1 MAKKFAVLPDQ
12 NAAKYGYTPTRF
24 RIQALRDI
32 PEHGVKAGDLGGFV
46 QSERNL
52 SQTGAAWIADIASAT
67 DRSHVGG
74 DSLLSGS
81 AKMTGDSRADGKSRI
96 IEHANL
102 SGCAIVTDNA
112 VVGQFNHASDS
123 AVIRHDAKVLS
134 SSSHIGGNA
143 ILEGAIEVRQS
154 LTILDGTYR
163 DQNDLPW
170 SLSQAAL
177 ADPEYLPRLREAV
190 QIDPAFHRAMAT
202 FGAFTDAD
210 RLEAVETLFYGNEDS
225 RKALLAISK
234 ALGGTFAPQQYM
246 PRAAHETLTRDG
258 IVTAVNLNSYHTNF
272 RHLRVVMDDR
282 DETPG
287 AMLRGV
293 VAVVRPHPEGTGNQ
307 TLFQPA
313 LVRNLIEENAL
324 LTGPRGRVY
333 VLPEVYEDFGDAAV
347 RTLLHQKEI
356 AGQSPLWEPRD
367 PSSKR
372 LRIEVDHLPFLS
384 ADRAIGEHRT
394 RVIARKAVS
403 SREAAPAALGYQ
415 QLDAYAVV
423 EIDAYPEK
431 VIDLAAVF
439 ARSRYHADLYQAV
452 KGSETLYNRPPE
464 RVLSEL
470 QTQIARNEA
479 RLNEAKK
486 QLADE
491 IDPIVTKSLRTEI
504 GSLDPLNQPVLVA
517 IEAIPP
523 MAQVSKPA
531 PNLTAPFT
539 LDGIRRALP
548 PLDWRPLREQGF
560 TNQNVMVAPS
570 ANLNVNFVMEADG
583 PENWS
588 LYVEHPKGETVERM
602 IFRADLL
609 SEESAMEM
617 AEDYRAASIARELG
631 LQISPD
637 LKREIAASAGYTQRS
652 DETDMV
658 SDGDNIFAAAF
669 RTRTATGIEHFSGF
683 VTAHPDGRVSS
694 FTYPDPYPSTE
705 EALQEA
711 LRRQSQPD
719 PASSRPVIAG
729 GMAPWMLRGLQEQDR
744 LPQITRD
751 LLAICE
757 RLDTMSPSPE
767 RYKAEMERQDLVQRK
782 YEALGWASPPF

>member
-1 MAKKFAVLPDQ
+1 MAKKYAVLPDQ
-12 NAAKYGYTPTRF
+12 FATKYGYTPTRF
-24 RIQALRDI
+24 RIRALRDI

-52 SQTGAAWIADIASAT
+52 SQTGAAWIADVASAT

-74 DSLLSGS
+74 DSLLSGN

-96 IEHANL
+96 IDHANL

-112 VVGQFNHASDS
+112 VLGRFNHAADS
-123 AVIRHDAKVLS
+123 AIIRNNAKVLS
-134 SSSHIGGNA
+134 STSHIGGNA

-202 FGAFTDAD
+202 FGAVNDAD
-210 RLEAVETLFYGNEDS
+210 RLEAVEALFYGNEDS
-225 RKALLAISK
+225 RKALHAISK

-246 PRAAHETLTRDG
+246 PRAAHEVLTEGG
-258 IVTAVNLNSYHTNF
+258 IMTAVNLNSFHTNF
-272 RHLRVVMDDR
+272 RHLRAVMDDR
-282 DETPG
+282 EETPG

-313 LVRNLIEENAL
+313 FVKNLIEENAL
-324 LTGPRGRVY
+324 LTSPRGRVY
-333 VLPEVYEDFGDAAV
+333 VLPEVYEDFADAAV
-347 RTLLHQKEI
+347 RTRVHQKEI
-356 AGQSPLWEPRD
+356 SGPSPLWEPRD
-367 PSSKR
+367 PSSTR
-372 LRIEVDHLPFLS
+372 LQIEVDHLPMVS
-384 ADRAIGEHRT
+384 ADKDIGEERT
-394 RVIARKAVS
+394 RVVARTTVP
-403 SREAAPAALGYQ
+403 SREPGPAALGYQ
-415 QLDAYAVV
+415 QLDAYAAV
-423 EIDAYPEK
+423 EIDTHPEQ

-439 ARSRYHADLYQAV
+439 AGSRYHADLYQAV
-452 KGSETLYNRPPE
+452 KGCETLYNRPPE

-523 MAQVSKPA
+523 MAQESKPA
-531 PNLTAPFT
+531 PNLPTPFT

-548 PLDWRPLREQGF
+548 PLDWRPLREHGV

-570 ANLNVNFVMEADG
+570 ANLNINFVMEADG
-583 PENWS
+583 PEKWS

-602 IFRADLL
+602 IFRADFL
-609 SEESAMEM
+609 SDESAMDL

-631 LQISPD
+631 LQVSSD
-637 LKREIAASAGYTQRS
+637 LKREIAASAGYTQRP
-652 DETDMV
+652 DETDMA
-658 SDGDNIFAAAF
+658 SDGDTIFAAAF
-669 RTRTATGIEHFSGF
+669 RTRTATGIEHFPGF

-694 FTYPDPYPSTE
+694 FTYPDPCPSAE

-719 PASSRPVIAG
+719 PASSPTVVAAG
-729 GMAPWMLRGLQEQDR
+729 GMAP
-744 LPQITRD
+744 
-751 LLAICE
+751 
-757 RLDTMSPSPE
+757 
-767 RYKAEMERQDLVQRK
+767 
-782 YEALGWASPPF
+782 